1 MKKLL
6 IIAFIAVSFSANA
19 QLGVKYDPTVQST
32 SSMQYFK
39 PKGDLFVGDCIP
51 FSHNGTY
58 YYYWLLDSAHHKSL
72 NGLGGH
78 QWALSTSS
86 DLKHWKQFPLA
97 LKIYLHRIGSLL

>member
-1 MKKLL
+1 HFKKTMKKLITIFL
-6 IIAFIAVSFSANA
+6 LAAGFTANA
-19 QLGVKYDPTVQST
+19 QLGVKYDPIIQST

-51 FSHNGTY
+51 FSRNGVY

-78 QWALSTSS
+78 QWALSTSA
-86 DLKHWKQFPLA
+86 DLKHWKQFPLV
-97 LKIYLHRIGSLL
+97 LGIDEP